1 MYSKIILALGLIFCT
16 TLHAHEMTPTYPKLV
31 PSYVDDVYV
40 AKMKLFN
47 IRDDVEYYEIGVFTK
62 DWKAI
67 PFASSSRIIK
77 VSFSRRKLFEVYIR
91 SVDLPKAVY
100 ICTESKVYKST
111 KQVTLVSSRICS
123 KIEQDE

>member
-1 MYSKIILALGLIFCT
+1 MYSKIILLVGLVFCT
-16 TLHAHEMTPTYPKLV
+16 SLNAHEMTPTYPKLK
-31 PSYVDDVYV
+31 PSYVDNVFV

-47 IRDDVEYYEIGVFTK
+47 RRNDVEYYEIGVFTK

-91 SVDLPKAVY
+91 SVDLPKAMY

-123 KIEQDE
+123 KIEQDK